1 MTDVSES
8 TLTLLTQILNAIVI
22 WAKILNPVLTEIE
35 SIGEGF

>member
-8 TLTLLTQILNAIVI
+8 TLTLLTQNAIVI